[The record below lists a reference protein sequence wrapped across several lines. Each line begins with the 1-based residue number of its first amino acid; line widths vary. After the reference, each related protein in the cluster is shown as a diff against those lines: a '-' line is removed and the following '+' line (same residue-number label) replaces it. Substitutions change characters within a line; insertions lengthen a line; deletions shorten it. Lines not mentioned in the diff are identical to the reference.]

1 MSRFKENLPGKIF
14 LALAL
19 SSISALALITVF
31 IIIRGV
37 PIIAEVGILEF
48 VFGMSWAP
56 SHGEYGIFPMIIG
69 SVTVTLGA
77 VIIGVPIGMC
87 CSIFLAE
94 FAPPLLRNIFRP
106 AIQLLA
112 GIPSVVYGFWG
123 LLFNVPLIRDY
134 LGGPGL
140 SILAGSI
147 ILAIMVLPTVITIS
161 EASIL
166 ALPRQYK
173 EGALALG
180 MTHWQTILS
189 VILPSARSG
198 IVAAIIL
205 GIGRAIGETMAV
217 IMVLGNAVAVPASI
231 LDPVRTLT
239 TNIGIEM
246 GYASGVHQDALFAT
260 GIVLFIVIMILNAS
274 AQYITSKGS
283 GRGKHGNGKGNGKAG
298 SGTGG
303 GKTGSGTGNGK
314 KDKAGASEGS

>member
-1 MSRFKENLPGKIF
+1 MKNLKEKLSERVF
-14 LALAL
+14 LVIAL
-19 SSISALALITVF
+19 SALSVLALITVF
-31 IIIRGV
+31 IFIKGL
-37 PIIAEVGILEF
+37 PIITKVGVFNF
-48 VFGMSWAP
+48 VFGMKWAP
-56 SHGEYGIFPMIIG
+56 SRGAFGIFPMIVG
-69 SVTVTLGA
+69 SVSVTLGA
-77 VIIGVPIGMC
+77 AILGVPIAIC

-94 FAPPLLRNIFRP
+94 FAPATLRNIFRP

-123 LLFNVPLIRDY
+123 VLFIVPTIRIY

-147 ILAIMVLPTVITIS
+147 ILAIMILPTIISIS
-161 EASIL
+161 EVSLL

-180 MTHWQTILS
+180 LTHWQTIRSLL
-189 VILPSARSG
+189 LPAAKSG

-217 IMVLGNAVAVPASI
+217 IMVLGNAVAIPESI

-246 GYASGVHQDALFAT
+246 GYASGEHQQALFAT
-260 GIVLFIVIMILNAS
+260 GIVLFIIIMILNAT
-274 AQYITSKGS
+274 AQYVT
-283 GRGKHGNGKGNGKAG
+283 R
-298 SGTGG
+298 
-303 GKTGSGTGNGK
+303 K
-314 KDKAGASEGS
+314 K